1 MAACSSTEVI
11 SYFRTLQ
18 DFEALSKLVE
28 GTSEEDENDSLSDM
42 TPWNNQTMKA
52 LQQMLKLTDAEFA
65 ELKANVVCF
74 SQSPPDFISI
84 PESCIL
90 ICVFRFS
97 TVYSISNTDIE
108 QMCGCES

>member
-18 DFEALSKLVE
+18 DFEALSKIVE

-65 ELKANVVCF
+65 KLIANVVCF
-74 SQSPPDFISI
+74 SQSPP
-84 PESCIL
+84 
-90 ICVFRFS
+90 
-97 TVYSISNTDIE
+97 
-108 QMCGCES
+108 